1 MLVRWPV
8 PIVATRGGIIPL
20 GVFAL
25 LFVAFSGHPSPSML
39 AACALLGGI
48 GGVVSLIV
56 HELGHISV
64 ARRLSGVRPEKVS
77 VMSLG
82 AAAHFEGSYRSGR
95 EQARMALGGP
105 EASFA
110 FALALSL
117 PVFFPAPAWL
127 KVGALALVL
136 LNVAIGGLSLL
147 PVHPL
152 DGHKLIVGLVRVRIG
167 GIGAAARQT
176 GRNVPARR
184 RPLGGRAAPG
194 GEAAARRGRCRNGR
208 GRLRPEASAAP
219 ADPRL
224 SAIGSTA
231 NPSNEGRSASSL
243 DERPTSSSG
252 ST

>member
-25 LFVAFSGHPSPSML
+25 LFVAFSGHSKPSTL
-39 AACALLGGI
+39 AACALLGGV

-82 AAAHFEGSYRSGR
+82 AAAHFQGSYRSGR
-95 EQARMALGGP
+95 EQVRMALGGP

-117 PVFFPAPAWL
+117 PVFFPGPGWL

-152 DGHKLIVGLVRVRIG
+152 DGHKLIVGLVWSVVG
-167 GIGAAARQT
+167 SEEK
-176 GRNVPARR
+176 ARR
-184 RPLGGRAAPG
+184 IVKRVGMCLLAVDLSAVVLLLAQRPLLGMAVAGTATVAYGQKHLLRRLTRA
-194 GEAAARRGRCRNGR
+194 
-208 GRLRPEASAAP
+208 
-219 ADPRL
+219 
-224 SAIGSTA
+224 
-231 NPSNEGRSASSL
+231 
-243 DERPTSSSG
+243 
-252 ST
+252 